1 MVGMLA
7 AASPGLAHDLSIGL
21 TLHHN
26 MTCLKGSF
34 TGVRGEPFDLFGD
47 AGKSFECGAGPPADR
62 RGRQR
67 ALRRYEAAF
76 RTSSAMRSTVA
87 RGSSG

>member
-7 AASPGLAHDLSIGL
+7 AARPGLAHDLSIGV

-34 TGVRGEPFDLFGD
+34 TGVGGEPFDLFGD
-47 AGKSFECGAGPPADR
+47 AREV
-62 RGRQR
+62 
-67 ALRRYEAAF
+67 L
-76 RTSSAMRSTVA
+76 
-87 RGSSG
+87 